1 MAKTI
6 SSRGAELVRRIWAKD
21 PGVWQADPGRQ
32 RDIANRLGWL
42 KVARD
47 LRPGVMDL
55 VWFAREIRA
64 EGFTRA
70 LLLGMGG
77 SSLAPEVFRLV
88 LGKGP
93 LGIDLE
99 VLDTT
104 DPSGILAAEA
114 RGDLSKT
121 LFIVSSKSGGTIEVD
136 SLFRYFFGRTKG
148 NGRQFIA
155 ITDPGTA
162 LERLARASGFR
173 RVFINPPDIGGRYSA
188 LSYFGLVPAALLGA
202 DTGRLL
208 DGAIDMMRRC
218 GPREPAA
225 DNPGLLLGLHLGESA
240 RAGMDKVTLVLSPRL
255 DPLGLWIEQLLAES
269 TGKDGTGLIPVA
281 GEDLG
286 APGSYGPDRV
296 FVSVELAGDEDPVN
310 AAKLQALAQAGHPV
324 VRTTLSDPLRLGAEM
339 FRWEF
344 ATAVAGAILGIDPFD
359 QPNVQEAKDRTG
371 AMLKTFGETGVLPQS
386 AAGVPDDVRLMV
398 RRLRPGQEYVGI
410 LAFVPFDHGTELAF
424 RAARAALRDRARV
437 ATTFGFGPRYLH
449 STGQLHKGG
458 PATGVFLVI
467 TCDHP
472 TDVEIPHMPYTFG
485 QLQRAQAMGDVASL
499 AAHGRRVIRLHLP
512 SADPAVLRSV
522 CDLFVPRS

>member
-1 MAKTI
+1 MAKTV
-6 SSRGAELVRRIWAKD
+6 SSRGADLVRRIWALD
-21 PGVWQADPGRQ
+21 PAVWHADPARQ
-32 RDIANRLGWL
+32 REIGNRLGWL
-42 KVARD
+42 HVARD
-47 LRPGVMDL
+47 LRPAVMDL

-88 LGKGP
+88 LGQGP
-93 LGIDLE
+93 RGIDLE

-104 DPSGILAAEA
+104 DPAGILAAEV

-162 LERLARASGFR
+162 LERLARAGGFR

-188 LSYFGLVPAALLGA
+188 LSFFGLVPAALLGA

-225 DNPGLLLGLHLGESA
+225 ENPGLLLGLTLGESA

-255 DPLGLWIEQLLAES
+255 DALGLWIEQLLAES

-286 APGSYGPDRV
+286 GPPSYGADRV

-310 AAKLQALAQAGHPV
+310 AAKLQALEQAGHPV
-324 VRTTLSDPLRLGAEM
+324 VRTTLSDPLQLGAEM

-344 ATAVAGAILGIDPFD
+344 ATAVAGAILRIDPFD

-371 AMLKTFGETGVLPQS
+371 AILKTFAESGALPDS
-386 AAGVPDDVRLMV
+386 VPGTPDDVRALI
-398 RRLRPGQEYVGI
+398 RGLRAGQDYLGI
-410 LAFVPFDHGTELAF
+410 LAFVPFDLGTELSF
-424 RAARAALRDRARV
+424 RAARAALRDRSRV

-472 TDVEIPHMPYTFG
+472 ADVVIPKMPYTFG
-485 QLQRAQAMGDVASL
+485 QLQRAQALGDVASL
-499 AAHGRRVIRLHLP
+499 TARGRRVVRLHLP
-512 SADPAVLRSV
+512 ATDSAALRAV
-522 CDLFVPRS
+522 CDLLAAP